1 MHQLFDIK
9 DTVIAITGGGGVL
22 GSSMAAYLS
31 GEGARIAL
39 LDLRAELA
47 EEKAA
52 QLPGEAIG
60 LAANVLEEASLEA
73 AKAAVMDRFG
83 RVDVLINA
91 AGGNMP
97 GATISADGTI
107 FDLSIDAF
115 RKVTDLNL
123 TGSVLPSLAFG
134 KVMAEQKSGVVINIS
149 SMTAMRTITRVVGYS
164 AAKAA
169 IDNFTRWLAVELA
182 RKFGEGLRVNA
193 IAPGFFIGDQ
203 NRRLLLE
210 EDGSLTPRGQ
220 TIIDHTPMG
229 RFGEADELHGTIH
242 WLLSPASKFVTG
254 VVVPIDGG
262 FSAFSGV

>member
-182 RKFGEGLRVNA
+182 DRK
-193 IAPGFFIGDQ
+193 
-203 NRRLLLE
+203 
-210 EDGSLTPRGQ
+210 S
-220 TIIDHTPMG
+220 
-229 RFGEADELHGTIH
+229 
-242 WLLSPASKFVTG
+242 
-254 VVVPIDGG
+254 VV
-262 FSAFSGV
+262 